1 MHVHVG
7 AGRSRL
13 QSSVEAMHGGSCAGA
28 HFKFALLLALAPG
41 ARGQHQDC
49 AFAPFYQPEELPA
62 IHQLDMTIPQEV
74 FDSLIQHSTDR
85 SYREQTGQLN
95 FNGIQYENVEIM
107 VHGGDPLNRGTLLSY
122 VDSEGSTASSRSV

>member
-85 SYREQTGQLN
+85 SYRLRASPPRLRNRRRSGRLD
-95 FNGIQYENVEIM
+95 
-107 VHGGDPLNRGTLLSY
+107 GGEDEVTAQVCRHLSTSPALPL
-122 VDSEGSTASSRSV
+122 VGSLHA